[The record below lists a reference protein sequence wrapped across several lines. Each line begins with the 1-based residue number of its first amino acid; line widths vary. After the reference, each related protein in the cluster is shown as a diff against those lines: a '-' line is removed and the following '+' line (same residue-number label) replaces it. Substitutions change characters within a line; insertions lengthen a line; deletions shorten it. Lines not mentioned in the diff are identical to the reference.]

1 MNNKMKKLTI
11 LLLAAVL
18 ASGLAACGK
27 KEEPAL
33 SPAQTEN
40 AASPSAASSPSAS
53 QDAVSETKQGTGEFV
68 GLADSHT
75 VEITMD
81 GESASFQFDE
91 STTAM
96 TGFKTGDQVA
106 FEYVEKALEGQ
117 NAGTQLIL
125 TKIEKQLIAGGKDDG
140 TSNQAGGSVQPGV
153 NLPETKEF
161 TVTLE
166 GGKEKRTG
174 KLAQAEG
181 YALYVFDGFTFDAAA
196 NKLSMDIDKDY
207 YVEIEKLPSGFEV
220 EEIKAGAEKELAAL
234 GKVHELKGGEINS
247 MLGGASLMLIGSSD
261 KLTNEVIVKEVDGT
275 GYLIKVNMPHS
286 EASEGFGPFAFTSLS
301 SISNQ

>member
-1 MNNKMKKLTI
+1 MNHKTKKLTI
-11 LLLAAVL
+11 LILAAAL
-18 ASGLAACGK
+18 ATGLAACGN
-27 KEEPAL
+27 KE
-33 SPAQTEN
+33 
-40 AASPSAASSPSAS
+40 AAAPIPTQSAAAPSATSSPSAS
-53 QDAVSETKQGTGEFV
+53 PDAVSETKQGTGEFV
-68 GLADSHT
+68 GLADPHT
-75 VEITMD
+75 VEITMA
-81 GESASFQFDE
+81 GTSASFQFDE

-96 TGFKTGDQVA
+96 SGFKTGDQVA

-140 TSNQAGGSVQPGV
+140 TSNQAGGSAQPGV

-161 TVTLE
+161 TLTLE
-166 GGKEKRTG
+166 GDKEKRTG

-181 YALYVFDGFTFDAAA
+181 YALYVLDGFTFDGSA

-207 YVEIEKLPSGFEV
+207 YVEIEKLPSGFKLD
-220 EEIKAGAEKELAAL
+220 EIKTDAEKKLAAL
-234 GKVHELKGGEINS
+234 GDVRELKGDEIS
-247 MLGGASLMLIGSSD
+247 PMLGGASLMMIGSSE
-261 KLTNEVIVKEVDGT
+261 KLTNEVIVKEVDGA
-275 GYLIKVNMPHS
+275 GYLIKVNMPHT

>member
-1 MNNKMKKLTI
+1 MKKLTI

-53 QDAVSETKQGTGEFV
+53 PDAVSETKQGTGEFV

-75 VEITMD
+75 VEITMA

-91 STTAM
+91 NTTSM

-106 FEYVEKALEGQ
+106 FEYVEKALEGKD
-117 NAGTQLIL
+117 AGKQLIL
-125 TKIEKQLIAGGKDDG
+125 TKINKELIANGKGGG
-140 TSNQAGGSVQPGV
+140 TNQAGGSVQPEAD
-153 NLPETKEF
+153 LPATKEF
-161 TVTLE
+161 TLTLE
-166 GGKEKRTG
+166 GDKEKRTG
-174 KLAQAEG
+174 KLAEAGG
-181 YALYVFDGFTFDAAA
+181 YALYVFDGFTFDAAVG
-196 NKLSMDIDKDY
+196 KLSMDIDKDY
-207 YVEIEKLPSGFEV
+207 YVEIEKLPSGFKWD
-220 EEIKAGAEKELAAL
+220 EIKTDAEKELAAL
-234 GKVHELKGGEINS
+234 GEVRELKADEIS
-247 MLGGASLMLIGSSD
+247 PMLGGASLMMIGSSD
-261 KLTNEVIVKEVDGT
+261 KLTNEVIVKEVDGI
-275 GYLIKVNMPHS
+275 GYLIKVNMPHT